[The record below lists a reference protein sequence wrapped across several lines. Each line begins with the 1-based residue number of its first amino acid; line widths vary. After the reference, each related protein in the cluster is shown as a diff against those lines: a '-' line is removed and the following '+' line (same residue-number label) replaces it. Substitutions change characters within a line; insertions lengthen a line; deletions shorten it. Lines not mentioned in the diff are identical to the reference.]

1 MDKEYMMKSLI
12 IGLVTGYLMMHA
24 TNYPMLCL
32 VIFICGLYMVWHL
45 RELL

>member
-12 IGLVTGYLMMHA
+12 IGLITGYFIMN
-24 TNYPMLCL
+24 TINYPMICL

-45 RELL
+45 RELF